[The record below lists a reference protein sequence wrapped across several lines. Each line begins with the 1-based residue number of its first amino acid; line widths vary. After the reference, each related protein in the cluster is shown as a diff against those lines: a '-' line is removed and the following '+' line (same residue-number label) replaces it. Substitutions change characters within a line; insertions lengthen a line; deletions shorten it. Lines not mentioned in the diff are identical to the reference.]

1 MELISNVVSNTSDL
15 RGLYLDVLE
24 DLSNILEKSY
34 GPYGSNTLIQK
45 GSNVMPEFTKD
56 GLTILKNVKYPNV
69 VERTVASNVL
79 SITEHCATTVGD
91 GTTSAVLMSANILD
105 GIIDFANHSKNIP
118 PVVIIDVFKRLIE
131 EINEKIRSNAK
142 EFDPND
148 GTAYEIAMIST
159 NGDKV
164 ISKKIDNLYKQ
175 LGSELYIALDAS
187 NRDKDV
193 VSIYDGLVLET
204 GLIEECYINDDNRK
218 VCRID
223 NPYIYAFTDPVDT
236 PEMIAFFETIL
247 NNNIYDPMINLANA
261 ANGKKVPEDARMEL
275 KPTVIIA
282 PKLSRDASSLME
294 NISNVMGRMQA
305 RKRPPLL
312 VITNVEAVDSDMYG
326 DIISMCACRPIK
338 KYIDPKIQ
346 QKDQEAGNAPTY
358 ENVDQFFGR
367 AEAVECDSTKTT
379 FYNPADMMTRNE
391 NGDLVHTDNY
401 NSLMAFLQN
410 ELDRAAEERLDLKD
424 IYHIKKR
431 INSLKATL
439 VEWHVGG
446 ISPAD
451 RDQKMAAIEDAV
463 KNCRSTAKHGYG
475 YGANFEGYNATIDLI
490 ENKYLDGVENT
501 LPFTL
506 LNIIKRSYEDIITK
520 LYSSSFTKEE
530 IETMFMN
537 QKPVNIMGG
546 DNKVISSIETD
557 AVTLDA
563 IAHIITMLATS
574 NQYICPEPVDTA
586 PYRAEK
592 NLREKKAAMKEAS
605 NKED

>member
-1 MELISNVVSNTSDL
+1 MELISNVVNDTSDL

-24 DLSNILEKSY
+24 DLSRILEKSY

-45 GSNVMPEFTKD
+45 GANVMPEFTKD

-91 GTTSAVLMSANILD
+91 GTTSAVLMSANILK
-105 GIIDFANHSKNIP
+105 GIIEFSEESTKIP
-118 PVVIIDVFKRLIE
+118 PVVIIDTFKNLIN
-131 EINEKIRSNAK
+131 EINKRIRSNAT
-142 EFDPND
+142 EFDPNSNI
-148 GTAYEIAMIST
+148 AYEIAMIST
-159 NGDKV
+159 NGDEV
-164 ISKKIDNLYKQ
+164 ISRKIDNLYKQ

-218 VCRID
+218 ICRLE
-223 NPYIYAFTDPVDT
+223 NPLIYAFTDPVDT

-247 NNNIYDPMINLANA
+247 NNNIYDPMINLTNA
-261 ANGKKVPEDARMEL
+261 ASGKPVPENARMEL

-282 PKLSRDASSLME
+282 PKLSRDASALME
-294 NISNVMGRMQA
+294 NISTVMGRMQA

-326 DIISMCACRPIK
+326 DIISMCGCRPIK

-346 QKDQEAGNAPTY
+346 KKDQDAGVAPTFD
-358 ENVDQFFGR
+358 NVDKFYGM
-367 AEAVECDSTKTT
+367 AEAVECDSSKTT
-379 FYNPADMMTRNE
+379 FYNPSDMMTRNE
-391 NGDLVHTDNY
+391 NGELVHTSNY

-410 ELDRAAEERLDLKD
+410 ELDRAAEERLDHKE

-446 ISPAD
+446 ISAAD

-463 KNCRSTAKHGYG
+463 KNCRSAAKYGYG
-475 YGANFEGYNATIDLI
+475 YGANFEGYNTTVELI
-490 ENKYLDGVENT
+490 ENEYLDGVENT
-501 LPFTL
+501 LPFII
-506 LNIIKRSYEDIITK
+506 LNIIKKSYEDIITK
-520 LYSSSFTKEE
+520 LYSNSFTEEE
-530 IETMFMN
+530 IETMLVN
-537 QKPVNIMGG
+537 HKPKNIMGG
-546 DNKVISSIETD
+546 NNRVISSIETD

-574 NQYICPEPVDTA
+574 NQYICPEPIDTA

-592 NLREKKAAMKEAS
+592 SIREKKAAAEKMEV
-605 NKED
+605 